1 MKAQLIVVYGKPR
14 NSVKTLPLGDCL
26 IGRGDEC
33 QVRTNSPLVSRQHCL
48 IHVTRERATLRDLGS
63 TNGTL
68 VNGKRLL
75 NERELAQGDLVQIGP
90 VVFEF
95 HDGSVEAAVSTA
107 TVRVDPTTKVSAT
120 NLPVVQASEPLDPHS
135 ADFKSE
141 EESHQ
146 PAC

>member
-14 NSVKTLPLGDCL
+14 NTIKTLPLGDCL

-33 QVRTNSPLVSRQHCL
+33 QVRTNSSLVSRQHCL
-48 IHVTRERATLRDLGS
+48 IHVTRESATLRDLGS

-68 VNGKRLL
+68 VNGKRLV
-75 NERELAQGDLVQIGP
+75 NERELTNGDLLQIGP

-95 HDGSVEAAVSTA
+95 HDGSVETKATA
-107 TVRVDPTTKVSAT
+107 PTVRVDSTTKVST
-120 NLPVVQASEPLDPHS
+120 GELPVVQVSEPLAPHA

-141 EESHQ
+141 EKRHQ
-146 PAC
+146 PA

>member
-1 MKAQLIVVYGKPR
+1 MNAQLIVVYGKPR
-14 NSVKTLPLGDCL
+14 NTVKTLPPGDCL

-48 IHVTRERATLRDLGS
+48 VHVTKDRAIVRDLGS

-75 NERELAQGDLVQIGP
+75 DERILVPGDLVQIGP

-95 HDGSVEAAVSTA
+95 RDDPAEAVASTA
-107 TVRVDPTTKVSAT
+107 ITRVDSSTTKVSGE
-120 NLPVVQASEPLDPHS
+120 PVVQVSEPSPVLSS
-135 ADFKSE
+135 AFQSE
-141 EESHQ
+141 DSHHQ
-146 PAC
+146 PA

>member
-14 NSVKTLPLGDCL
+14 NTVKTLPLGDCL

-33 QVRTNSPLVSRQHCL
+33 QVRTSSPLVSRQHCL
-48 IHVTRERATLRDLGS
+48 VHVTKESATLRDLGS

-68 VNGKRLL
+68 VNGKRILGDRDL
-75 NERELAQGDLVQIGP
+75 VAGDLVQIGP

-95 HDGSVEAAVSTA
+95 QDGSVGTKASSP
-107 TVRVDPTTKVSAT
+107 TVRVDPITKVST
-120 NLPVVQASEPLDPHS
+120 TDMPVIQVSEPLAPHS

-141 EESHQ
+141 EKSHQ
-146 PAC
+146 PA